1 MHWRS
6 GKVKVTC
13 FSFQELDSF
22 VLGALEAMSDCLVL
36 KPLRKEIFS
45 NLLGQGIH
53 DVLAQHFVVGFTL
66 TVSVTTVAT
75 AE

>member
-1 MHWRS
+1 MHWRPE
-6 GKVKVTC
+6 KVTC

-45 NLLGQGIH
+45 NLLGQGIL
-53 DVLAQHFVVGFTL
+53 DVLARHFVVGFTL
-66 TVSVTTVAT
+66 TVFVTTVAT